1 MYRQWYKESVSQHLS
16 EDEKL
21 AVVYRISELTLRNP
35 IWLDK
40 DKNYIDQFPELAP
53 HSNTKH
59 ISGLQLCA
67 VMEAIVDEM
76 QSGQL

>member
-1 MYRQWYKESVSQHLS
+1 MQKTTAFKSMKDMIMSYFRV
-16 EDEKL
+16 

-40 DKNYIDQFPELAP
+40 DKDYIDQFPELAP
-53 HSNTKH
+53 YSNTKR

-67 VMEAIVDEM
+67 VMGAIVDEM
-76 QSGQL
+76 QSR